1 MKKRIIKLTESDI
14 EKLVKKII
22 KEDENIEFDTEK
34 AGTSGEKKVEK
45 ITDKAVFDQF
55 KRFLE
60 NKPATQQVDL
70 VLSLLNSLPLE
81 QDFYTRFKRRI
92 VSMK

>member
-22 KEDENIEFDTEK
+22 KEDENVEFDTEK
-34 AGTSGEKKVEK
+34 AGTSGEKKVERV
-45 ITDKAVFDQF
+45 TDKAVFDQF

-60 NKPATQQVDL
+60 NKPVPQQVDL

-81 QDFYTRFKRRI
+81 QDFYTRFKKRI
-92 VSMK
+92 ISMK

>member
-60 NKPATQQVDL
+60 NKPVTQQVDL

-81 QDFYTRFKRRI
+81 QDFYTRFKKRI
-92 VSMK
+92 ISMK

>member
-22 KEDENIEFDTEK
+22 KEDENVEFDTEK
-34 AGTSGEKKVEK
+34 AGTSGEKKVERV
-45 ITDKAVFDQF
+45 TDKAVFDQF

-60 NKPATQQVDL
+60 NKPVTQQVDL

-81 QDFYTRFKRRI
+81 QDFYTRFKKRI
-92 VSMK
+92 ISMK